1 MATTFAIVAVFVP
14 IAFMSGIIGRSSSSS
29 A

>member
-1 MATTFAIVAVFVP
+1 MNDGMRLATTFAIVAVFS
-14 IAFMSGIIGRSSSSS
+14 FETGS